1 MTAAVN
7 ELIFFVNKVVING
20 AVIGCIYALGAV
32 GATLVF
38 GILRFA
44 NFAHAD
50 MMTVGAFAALI
61 LASLMPG
68 LGPAVGLPTGF
79 VVLPIAAVI
88 VALMSV
94 AIDRMFYRPL
104 RERNVR
110 PILLLVASI
119 GVMLMLQ
126 GLVRLFAGTAP
137 RHFFGVEKKDIF
149 RIQLPFESATRD
161 VVITEPQ
168 VLLIITTAV
177 CIFFLHRFL
186 TRTRLGKAM
195 RAMSD
200 NANLALITGINTDKV
215 VSATWIIAGV
225 LAACAG
231 VLLSLDVILKP
242 DLSFNLLLP
251 MFAAAIVG
259 GVGRPYGAIAG
270 GLLVGFTES
279 LAIFNWSI
287 LLRPFAPM
295 LPDWIDLPSKIAF
308 VPTEYKIVVPFVI
321 LIAVL
326 IWRPT
331 GIFRGQVL

>member
-1 MTAAVN
+1 MN
-7 ELIFFVNKVVING
+7 ELIFFINKVVVAG
-20 AVIGCIYALGAV
+20 SVIGCIYALGAV

-50 MMTVGAFAALI
+50 MMTVGAFVALMAAAL
-61 LASLMPG
+61 LPG
-68 LGPAVGLPTGF
+68 AGPAVGLPTGF
-79 VVLPIAAVI
+79 VVLPIAAAA
-88 VALMSV
+88 VALLAV
-94 AIDRMFYRPL
+94 ALDRMFYQPL
-104 RERNVR
+104 RERNVK

-119 GVMLMLQ
+119 GVMLMIQ
-126 GLVRLFAGTAP
+126 GIVRLFAGTSS
-137 RHFFGVEKKDIF
+137 RHFFGTEKKDVF
-149 RIQLPFESATRD
+149 RIELPVEPAVRD
-161 VVITEPQ
+161 IVITEPQ
-168 VLLIITTAV
+168 VLLIMTTIL
-177 CIFFLHRFL
+177 CIFLLHRFL

-200 NANLALITGINTDKV
+200 NADLALITGINTQRV
-215 VSATWIIAGV
+215 INATWVIAGV
-225 LAACAG
+225 LAACGG
-231 VLLSLDVILKP
+231 VLLSLDVALKP

-251 MFAAAIVG
+251 IYAAAIVG

-270 GLLVGFTES
+270 GLLVGFSES

-287 LLRPFAPM
+287 LLRPLEPI
-295 LPDWIDLPSKIAF
+295 LPEWIDIPNKLAF
-308 VPTEYKIVVPFVI
+308 VPTEYKIIVPFVI